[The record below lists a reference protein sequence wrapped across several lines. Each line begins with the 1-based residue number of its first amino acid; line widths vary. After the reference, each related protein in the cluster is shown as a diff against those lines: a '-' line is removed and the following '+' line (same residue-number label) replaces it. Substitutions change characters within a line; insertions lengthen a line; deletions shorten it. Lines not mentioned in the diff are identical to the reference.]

1 MEVEKL
7 TTNCK
12 GDHERSDVNQKY
24 GTLFNGF
31 LSILITLNNHA
42 TLTEKQESINIS
54 RKRSP
59 ESGDIIG
66 VTGIG
71 RPHASMAGSQILVE
85 VIKWIFRK
93 EYHALISTVEVGAE
107 SFALKSF
114 RSIFPEGD
122 LGIAWMKYTLCS
134 FL

>member
-1 MEVEKL
+1 M
-7 TTNCK
+7 
-12 GDHERSDVNQKY
+12 NQKY

-42 TLTEKQESINIS
+42 TLTQKQESINIS

-71 RPHASMAGSQILVE
+71 RHASMACPQILVE
-85 VIKWIFRK
+85 VIK
-93 EYHALISTVEVGAE
+93 
-107 SFALKSF
+107 
-114 RSIFPEGD
+114 SIREKNIM
-122 LGIAWMKYTLCS
+122 L
-134 FL
+134 

>member
-7 TTNCK
+7 TTNSK

-42 TLTEKQESINIS
+42 SLTQYQESVNIS

-71 RPHASMAGSQILVE
+71 RPHASMACPKILVE
-85 VIKWIFRK
+85 VIKWIK
-93 EYHALISTVEVGAE
+93 EKNIMLWFQRWRWGQRASP
-107 SFALKSF
+107 SNPFAVFFQQETWEL
-114 RSIFPEGD
+114 RG
-122 LGIAWMKYTLCS
+122 
-134 FL
+134 

>member
-71 RPHASMAGSQILVE
+71 RHHASMACPQILVE
-85 VIKWIFRK
+85 VIK
-93 EYHALISTVEVGAE
+93 
-107 SFALKSF
+107 
-114 RSIFPEGD
+114 SIREKNIM
-122 LGIAWMKYTLCS
+122 L
-134 FL
+134 